1 MLRLNESIQLRH
13 SVNEPALN
21 CRTVEQKLPPSGQ
34 QNSETDSSGINRG
47 NLGQG
52 DETFYVDLLKMK
64 LENSCKEIEKIKDE
78 LSLQRMKALAESQR
92 VLELERKLF
101 TNERHL
107 KLSQGENMKLR
118 VSLDEIKMKYEP
130 DEMVKLRIQKRRR
143 EQLPLDCP
151 SEDAP
156 DNVPAGN
163 SVDVSNAVKEE
174 EGCTTE
180 PSANGSSEDHIVS
193 VEEQLVDSVSI
204 NQKKPTN
211 VQPVKER
218 KRVRIMEDENQVHSF
233 NKSSTNDCSV
243 ASSPPR
249 SASDGLR
256 SEDSRFETKKLDERE
271 MRKNERKSRIKA
283 QPVLHVSS
291 KPASVTQCP
300 QQ

>member
-249 SASDGLR
+249 S
-256 SEDSRFETKKLDERE
+256 EDSRFETKKLDERE